1 MQLPAPHDIHNPRTN
16 LTQLATTGLATP
28 TAATATYTAPTH
40 QLRRFKDGAIQETLV
55 WSEAD
60 SAAGPMAVPA
70 AMASFALQRHLGQ
83 AVKVQ
88 GAASWAGKA
97 LFKNAG
103 GAFGVEPEPK
113 RNINGELTT
122 VGDGVA
128 DAARAFDA
136 LGKSLM
142 ALGYDDG
149 EA

>member
-1 MQLPAPHDIHNPRTN
+1 
-16 LTQLATTGLATP
+16 
-28 TAATATYTAPTH
+28 
-40 QLRRFKDGAIQETLV
+40 
-55 WSEAD
+55 
-60 SAAGPMAVPA
+60 MAVPA

-83 AVKVQ
+83 PVKVQ

-103 GAFGVEPEPK
+103 GAFGVEPETK

-136 LGKSLM
+136 LGKALM

-149 EA
+149 EARPCLRVLAYVLRSRRRPSRRPFSIVKG